1 MATLIAKDIMKNFN
15 GTPVLKGVSLTVQQG
30 EFISIVGASGSGKS
44 TLLSILGGIDKPD
57 SGTVTLGD
65 TEISKGP
72 EKELAKLRRT
82 RIGFV
87 FQFFNLAPYLTV
99 EENILLPLVMDGKRT
114 KDYREKLDE
123 LTEYLGISEYRHRMP
138 RKLSGGDQQR
148 VAIARGL
155 IFAPEIILLDEPTGN
170 LDSVNGKEIMELLKK
185 INEEKGTT
193 IIQVTHSDANA
204 AYANR
209 IVTMQDGYLKG
220 SVQVEK
226 EATDNALSDG
236 TEEQTTEATQE

>member
-1 MATLIAKDIMKNFN
+1 MATLMAKEVVKNFN
-15 GTPVLKGVSLTVQQG
+15 GTPVLKGVSLTVRQG

-65 TEISKGP
+65 TEISMGT

-114 KDYREKLDE
+114 KDYREKSDE
-123 LTEYLGISEYRHRMP
+123 LMKYLGIGEYRNRMP
-138 RKLSGGDQQR
+138 RKLSGGEQQR

-155 IFAPEIILLDEPTGN
+155 IFDPEIILLDEPTGN

-185 INEEKGTT
+185 INGEKGTT
-193 IIQVTHSDANA
+193 IIQVTHSDMNA

-220 SVQVEK
+220 AKNAESETTENESV
-226 EATDNALSDG
+226 DN
-236 TEEQTTEATQE
+236 EEQTTGRTEEE